1 MADNSSKSNNAPG
14 TWGAANQAMEEGKK
28 ATQQGLEQGKK
39 AFESFIGSVQ
49 QATNTFQ
56 KQAGAAQTSAKDL
69 GQKVMTF
76 TERNIETTLEFGQRL
91 LQAKDVS
98 EVLKL
103 QAEYVST
110 QTEALT
116 QQAKELAEATSQ
128 AVRNSTTPAS
138 KP

>member
-1 MADNSSKSNNAPG
+1 MANNSSRSPADVRAS
-14 TWGAANQAMEEGKK
+14 TEQAMEQGKM

-49 QATNTFQ
+49 QAANTFQ
-56 KQAGAAQTSAKDL
+56 EQAGAAQTSAKDL

-91 LQAKDVS
+91 LQAKDVT

-110 QTEALT
+110 QTQALT
-116 QQAKELAEATSQ
+116 QQAKEMAEATSQ
-128 AVRNSTTPAS
+128 A
-138 KP
+138 